1 MGGVYSFLTVFSKS
15 IPITLLSW
23 KLLVLE
29 DYRMFGCSWEVN
41 AIYQEHGDTTKIKKN
56 SKHMEIGIIEKEL
69 TRK

>member
-1 MGGVYSFLTVFSKS
+1 MTDFSKS

-41 AIYQEHGDTTKIKKN
+41 AIYQEHGDTTKIKKKKN
-56 SKHMEIGIIEKEL
+56 SKHMEIEIIEKEL
-69 TRK
+69 TRE

>member
-1 MGGVYSFLTVFSKS
+1 MTVFSKS

-41 AIYQEHGDTTKIKKN
+41 AIYQEHGDTTKIKKKKKN
-56 SKHMEIGIIEKEL
+56 SKHMEIEIIEKEL
-69 TRK
+69 TRE